1 MRRMNQTRDQI
12 YLEVDSVL
20 ELVHGE
26 DVSGP
31 DFQLVLGQDLLLLR
45 VVEVF
50 VGARLHGNEV
60 ERVED
65 LEKTKITEVVKNSF
79 SSVTIQSKNWPISYL
94 N

>member
-79 SSVTIQSKNWPISYL
+79 ASVTIQSNNWPLSYL

>member
-65 LEKTKITEVVKNSF
+65 LEIKVVQDPVK
-79 SSVTIQSKNWPISYL
+79 
-94 N
+94 

>member
-1 MRRMNQTRDQI
+1 MRRMNQARDQI
-12 YLEVDSVL
+12 YLEVDAVL

-31 DFQLVLGQDLLLLR
+31 DFQLVLGQNLLLLR
-45 VVEVF
+45 VVEVL

-65 LEKTKITEVVKNSF
+65 LEIKVV
-79 SSVTIQSKNWPISYL
+79 
-94 N
+94 

>member
-1 MRRMNQTRDQI
+1 MNQARDQI
-12 YLEVDSVL
+12 YLEVDAVL

-31 DFQLVLGQDLLLLR
+31 DFQLVLGQNLLLLR
-45 VVEVF
+45 VVEVL

-65 LEKTKITEVVKNSF
+65 LEIKVV
-79 SSVTIQSKNWPISYL
+79 
-94 N
+94 